1 MNPIN
6 KRVKKRWWIESK
18 FTTLIKK
25 IKKRQTT
32 YKSVITI
39 IYSRCR
45 CWTES
50 YTPASIYLLKV
61 NNRNTRTMCEICLKL
76 TIKTPEGCQVS
87 FWWNRNNKNT
97 LPSNF
102 FYLQWKLACVV
113 VNNLLW
119 TYLLISQE
127 KKTIQLKSVS
137 YFQWTLKWFKRITM
151 VMMMTMMMNCFCG
164 MVD

>member
-1 MNPIN
+1 MRKYAKFPRHECD
-6 KRVKKRWWIESK
+6 KQTCEKKMVDWIK
-18 FTTLIKK
+18 ITTLIKK

-45 CWTES
+45 CWTEI

-61 NNRNTRTMCEICLKL
+61 NNRNTRTRCEICLKL

-102 FYLQWKLACVV
+102 FYLQWKLACIV
-113 VNNLLW
+113 VNNLLR

-137 YFQWTLKWFKRITM
+137 YSVEECQLFPVDAKM
-151 VMMMTMMMNCFCG
+151 V
-164 MVD
+164 